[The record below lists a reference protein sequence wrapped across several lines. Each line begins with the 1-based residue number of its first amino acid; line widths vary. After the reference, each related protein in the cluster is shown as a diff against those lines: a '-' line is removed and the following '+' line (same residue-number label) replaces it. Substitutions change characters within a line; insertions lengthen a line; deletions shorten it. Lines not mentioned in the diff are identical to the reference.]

1 MTAATKPLAHTQ
13 AALNPLH
20 IARARRRLLNQ
31 AGVTLLALFLL
42 SIFLMPL
49 VYGAVTSLKSESQ
62 ATDAR
67 APILPQKL

>member
-1 MTAATKPLAHTQ
+1 MTAVTKPVPRTQ
-13 AALNPLH
+13 PISNPMH

-31 AGVTLLALFLL
+31 AGVTLLALLLL

-49 VYGAVTSLKSESQ
+49 AYGAVTSLKSESQ

-67 APILPQKL
+67 ADSAF